1 MDEIDRTIHEAKEKK
16 EKRIKEK
23 NTKSQFN

>member
-1 MDEIDRTIHEAKEKK
+1 MDEIDRMRHGAKEKK
-16 EKRIKEK
+16 EKKIKEK